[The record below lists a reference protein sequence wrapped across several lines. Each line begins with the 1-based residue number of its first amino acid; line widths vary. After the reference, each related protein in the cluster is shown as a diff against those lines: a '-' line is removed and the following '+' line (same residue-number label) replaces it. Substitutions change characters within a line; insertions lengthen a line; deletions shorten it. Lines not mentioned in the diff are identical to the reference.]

1 MPDMILYPNCKI
13 NLGLRVVRKRPD
25 GYHDLE
31 TIFVPIY
38 GLHDE
43 LEVIVNDK
51 MSAVSPLN
59 DATASPNDVSFT
71 QEGIAVDCKP
81 EDNLIVKCY
90 RQMQAKYPQIGA
102 VKVRFKKNIPFGAGL
117 GGGSSDAAHMAI
129 ALNELFD
136 LGLSKEELAAE
147 VATLGADCA
156 FFVYNVPC
164 FAEGI
169 GDKLTPIELDLK
181 GTRIVLIKPEEG
193 VSTKEA
199 YSGIQIKDNG
209 QWTMD
214 KNVSA
219 DLIAQNNEL
228 LVNDFEAT
236 VFPLHPI
243 IGEIKKRLLDAGAYY
258 ASMSGSGSTV
268 FGLFKHDAESRSN
281 ARLAALKDEFA
292 LASGSPNPHPLS
304 LDVKPGSNIRRWV
317 FASIPLPVSAISSI
331 TSCSFSWIW
340 KVIEPFPEI
349 ASTAFL
355 SRFSMTHCMSGAFSI
370 TIRDTP
376 SRQESSIV
384 TRLDVRARM

>member
-1 MPDMILYPNCKI
+1 MILYPNCKI
-13 NLGLRVVRKRPD
+13 NLGLRVVRKRAD

-43 LEVIVNDK
+43 LEVEHICSMANDIV
-51 MSAVSPLN
+51 
-59 DATASPNDVSFT
+59 FE
-71 QEGIAVDCKP
+71 QEGITVDCRP

-90 RQMQAKYPQIGA
+90 RQMNAKYPQIGA

-147 VATLGADCA
+147 VASLGADCA

-169 GDKLTPIELDLK
+169 GDKLTPIELDLRRI
-181 GTRIVLIKPEEG
+181 RIVMIKPEEG

-199 YSGIQIKDNG
+199 YSGIQPNPNPFDRK
-209 QWTMD
+209 T
-214 KNVSA
+214 
-219 DLIAQNNEL
+219 
-228 LVNDFEAT
+228 NDFEKT

-268 FGLFKHDAESRSN
+268 FGLFKNDAEGGSDT
-281 ARLAALKDEFA
+281 RLRALKEEFA
-292 LASGSPNPHPLS
+292 SMVL
-304 LDVKPGSNIRRWV
+304 LDDTFGE
-317 FASIPLPVSAISSI
+317 
-331 TSCSFSWIW
+331 W
-340 KVIEPFPEI
+340 K
-349 ASTAFL
+349 S
-355 SRFSMTHCMSGAFSI
+355 
-370 TIRDTP
+370 
-376 SRQESSIV
+376 
-384 TRLDVRARM
+384 